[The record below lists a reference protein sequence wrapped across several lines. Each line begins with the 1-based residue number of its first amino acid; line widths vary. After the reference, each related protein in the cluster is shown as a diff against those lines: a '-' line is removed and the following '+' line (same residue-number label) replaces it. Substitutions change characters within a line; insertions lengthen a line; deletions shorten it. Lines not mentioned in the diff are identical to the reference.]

1 MSFPPVP
8 STEITKDGKNLSPA
22 WIAFFSQ
29 VFSNG
34 GISASAVNSGTPT
47 FSGNVTVANLTVTGT
62 SSVAGNA
69 GFASTVSFNGPI
81 TANSTAT
88 FNGPLTANSTASF
101 AGPMTLGSTLSGVSA
116 SFTGPISGTTG
127 TFTSGAVGNLK
138 FSTTNIASSA
148 AMTFQTTPSGGSA
161 TTALTIDQ
169 YRVVNFNSNNVTN
182 GVSLT
187 NVNAMV
193 AVSPSFIYTDTQT
206 AGGGSS
212 QYATSYNYQPVLIDA
227 TNPCTYVNAMTF
239 YVGGGPI
246 PQSANVTITNSWS
259 YWTETG
265 STSLAYSFYVGDG
278 ISDSKLFKGALVTQG
293 ALGYGTH
300 PLGLPYSPGGAK
312 TQLTTKSTAVTL
324 NTACGTITMRN
335 SALAA
340 GASVEF
346 VLNNTYIAS
355 TDVVICNMAPGGT
368 ASSYLVVCQAVAAG
382 SCRFR
387 VTNYSAGSL
396 SEACVI
402 NFAIIKSV
410 NV

>member
-8 STEITKDGKNLSPA
+8 STEITKDGRNLSPA
-22 WIAFFSQ
+22 WVAFFSQ
-29 VFSNG
+29 VFSNA
-34 GISASAVNSGTPT
+34 GINASAVNTATPV
-47 FSGNVTVANLTVTGT
+47 FSGNVTVANLNVTGAIT
-62 SSVAGNA
+62 AAGA
-69 GFASTVSFNGPI
+69 ATFNG
-81 TANSTAT
+81 AVSMNNTAT
-88 FNGPLTANSTASF
+88 FNASTAFSAPVAF
-101 AGPMTLGSTLSGVSA
+101 STIATFNSAATFNAGFSSTSATIGNLTLSGSSVA
-116 SFTGPISGTTG
+116 S
-127 TFTSGAVGNLK
+127 SGALQ
-138 FSTTNIASSA
+138 
-148 AMTFQTTPSGGSA
+148 FQTTPSGGTA
-161 TTALTIDQ
+161 TTAMTIDQ

-182 GVSLT
+182 GVSLS
-187 NVNAMV
+187 NANAMV
-193 AVSPSFIYTDTQT
+193 TVSPTFIYTDTQT
-206 AGGGSS
+206 APGGSS
-212 QYATSYNYQPVLIDA
+212 QYAISYNYAPLLIDA
-227 TNPCTYVNAMTF
+227 PNPCTYVNAMTF
-239 YVGGGPI
+239 YVGGGPGSN
-246 PQSANVTITNSWS
+246 SANVTITNSWS

-265 STSLAYSFYVGDG
+265 STNLAYTFYVGDG
-278 ISDSKLFKGALVTQG
+278 ISDSKLFRGALVTQG
-293 ALGYGTH
+293 SLGYGTH

-368 ASSYLVVCQAVAAG
+368 ASSYLVVCQAVATG